1 MKLDLE
7 TIFYIII
14 AGISIISGMR
24 ANKKKKAQE
33 TQPEPDTS
41 LEEELRRMAER
52 MMGKKEEETT
62 QPTETPTQR
71 QETVRPR
78 PFVYDTYETIESDEN
93 RYRELVDLETAQPM
107 PVVNYSEM
115 DIRRREAE
123 QAAMASPENYE
134 ARAVEA
140 LQHGQELHTVV
151 DNRRNK
157 ENKVI
162 DHIDFLSDFDARKA
176 VIYAEIMKRPE
187 W

>member
-1 MKLDLE
+1 MNLDLE
-7 TIFYIII
+7 TIFYIIV

-24 ANKKKKAQE
+24 ANKKKKEQE
-33 TQPEPDTS
+33 NEPLPDTS

-62 QPTETPTQR
+62 PPTVTPTQR
-71 QETVRPR
+71 QETVKPR
-78 PFVYDTYETIESDEN
+78 PFVYDTYETIDSDEN
-93 RYRELVDLETAQPM
+93 RQRELEDLETAPYA

-123 QAAMASPENYE
+123 LAAMTAPENYE
-134 ARAVEA
+134 AKAVEA
-140 LQHGQELHTVV
+140 IQKGKELHTVI
-151 DNRRNK
+151 DSGRK
-157 ENKVI
+157 PENKI
-162 DHIDFLSDFDARKA
+162 EQHIDFLSDFDPRKA